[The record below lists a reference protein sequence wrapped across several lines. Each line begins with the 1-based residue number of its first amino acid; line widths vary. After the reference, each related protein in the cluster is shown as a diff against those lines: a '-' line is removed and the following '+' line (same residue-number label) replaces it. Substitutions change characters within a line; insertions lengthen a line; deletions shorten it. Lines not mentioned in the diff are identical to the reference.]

1 MSEKIKIMVVDDSS
15 VIVRM
20 IQGFLKKYNIEVVGT
35 AGDGKTAIEVFK
47 KTSPDIVTL
56 DITMPEMDGL
66 TVLEKIIKMKAS
78 TKVIIISALSD
89 NATALRALKMGATD
103 YMPKPITENH
113 FKEALDRALNEN

>member
-103 YMPKPITENH
+103 YMPKPITENY
-113 FKEALDRALNEN
+113 FKEALDRVLNEN

>member
-113 FKEALDRALNEN
+113 FKEALDRVLNEN